1 MELWQL
7 LLYSKRKYIILVKKI
22 VKNYKFIRFPK
33 SGVYFTV
40 TGVSIMVNIIANA
53 YIGCDYYF
61 LLQLKD
67 KHDVTVHEH
76 LQSQ

>member
-1 MELWQL
+1 
-7 LLYSKRKYIILVKKI
+7 
-22 VKNYKFIRFPK
+22 
-33 SGVYFTV
+33 
-40 TGVSIMVNIIANA
+40 MVNIIANA

-61 LLQLKD
+61 MLQLKD